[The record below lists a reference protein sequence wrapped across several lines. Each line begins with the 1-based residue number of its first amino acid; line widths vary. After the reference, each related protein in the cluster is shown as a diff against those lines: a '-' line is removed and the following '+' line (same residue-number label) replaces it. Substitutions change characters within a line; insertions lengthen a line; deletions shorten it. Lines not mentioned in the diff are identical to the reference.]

1 MATFENL
8 QELVCSGALVRI
20 VLPIRVCSAP
30 SRYLYATPRAHKY
43 IVETLPQLPQTQMS
57 EATPHEQVYSL
68 FKRFVCGNELSYGDG
83 NDIRDIN
90 PSDLGVWELKTE
102 DMRLFGWFP
111 LYDVF
116 ICDAVD
122 DASRIKE
129 FNLYAGYRDQCVAVR
144 DQMALSEPKFVD
156 GELKDVISF

>member
-8 QELVCSGALVRI
+8 QELVRVGALVAIDLPVRI
-20 VLPIRVCSAP
+20 CSAP
-30 SRYLYATPRAHKY
+30 SRYFYVTPRALQYLDK
-43 IVETLPQLPQTQMS
+43 TLPQLPQTQMS
-57 EATPHEQVYSL
+57 EAAPVEQVYSL
-68 FKRFVCGNELSYGDG
+68 LKRFVCGNELSYGDG

-129 FNLYAGYRDQCVAVR
+129 YSLYAGYRDQCVAAR
-144 DQMALSEPKFVD
+144 DRMALDEPKFVD

>member
-8 QELVCSGALVRI
+8 KALEIQGILERVE
-20 VLPIRVCSAP
+20 LPIRVCPAP
-30 SRYLYATPRAHKY
+30 SRYLFLTSRAYTY
-43 IVETLPQLPQTQMS
+43 INEVLPTLSQTQMS
-57 EATPHEQVYSL
+57 EATPLEQVYSL
-68 FKRFVCGNELSYGDG
+68 FKRFVCGSELKYGDG
-83 NDIRDIN
+83 NDIRDIQ
-90 PSDLGVWELKTE
+90 PSDLGVWELRTE

-111 LYDVF
+111 RYDVF

-129 FNLYAGYRDQCVAVR
+129 FNLYAGYRVLVR
-144 DQMALSEPKFVD
+144 DRMALSEPKFVD